1 MEFKSKPFRI
11 ISYVLMILVLAFL
24 LQPSGGTWTWL
35 HDVRWFY
42 VLILS
47 FILAYVIT
55 PIAIKAAWRLKLLDM
70 PNERKIHSVP
80 IPRVGGIAIV
90 LAVIVATAR
99 NFQFSSELTGLVI
112 GSSIIYLI
120 GLIDDIKPLSASL
133 RLAAQVIACVIVI
146 KSGVVLNTLPLGF
159 PGGHIIEIILTAFW
173 LIGIANAINF
183 LDGVDGLA
191 TGMVAI
197 SALLFF
203 MIAWPTRQSY
213 LAYLTIA
220 LAGASLGFLPYNYK
234 PARIFLG
241 DAGATFMGFLLAGL
255 AVMGSWAYNNPMV
268 AISTPLLILGI
279 PIFDMIYTTISRVK
293 NGSVRNVK
301 EWLEYAGKDHFHH
314 RLMKLGFS
322 EKKTVIFIWGLN
334 LCLGL
339 GSLVIRDSGVKGS
352 ILLLVQSVIIFLMIV
367 VLMLSGREIK
377 V

>member
-1 MEFKSKPFRI
+1 
-11 ISYVLMILVLAFL
+11 MILVLAFL

-367 VLMLSGREIK
+367 VLMFSGREIK

>member
-35 HDVRWFY
+35 HDVRLFY

-70 PNERKIHSVP
+70 PNDRKILPVP